1 MAGKGIRSKS
11 DKVFDGIVSVLLA
24 LTAVIVLFPLFFVA
38 SASLTPYEEVI
49 RNGGFL
55 VIPKK
60 VTLEAYQ
67 HLLENSTLMHSFG
80 NTAFITVVGTLLNM
94 LFTILAAWPLSRKKL
109 PGRHVLTVAVTFTL
123 MFNGGIIPTYLVVQQ
138 MGLVNTLWSL
148 IIPQLIW
155 TSNLIILKNFME
167 ALPEELVES
176 AKIDGAS
183 DFRILVQ
190 IVIPLCVPILMT
202 VAIYYGVAHW
212 NEFQQAIL
220 YVTKQ
225 QIMPMQV
232 IVRDILNAS
241 QQATDVDQV
250 LPTMTLQMAA
260 VVTASLPMIIAYPF
274 IQKVFVA
281 GTMSGAIKG

>member
-1 MAGKGIRSKS
+1 MGGRGIRSRS
-11 DKVFDGIVSVLLA
+11 DKVFDGIVSILLA
-24 LTAVIVLFPLFFVA
+24 LTAVIVLFPLFFVG

-55 VIPKK
+55 VIPQK

-67 HLLENSTLMHSFG
+67 HLLENSALVHSFG

-94 LFTILAAWPLSRKKL
+94 IFTILAAWPLSRKKL
-109 PGRHVLTVAVTFTL
+109 PGRHMLTIAVTFTL

-202 VAIYYGVAHW
+202 VTIYYGVAHW